1 MDTKTVLVISICV
14 IGLLGVFVSV
24 QESENPIIPIAIAAI
39 ITISGYAYLK
49 EREELIDGKATR

>member
-1 MDTKTVLVISICV
+1 MDTKTVLVISICI

-49 EREELIDGKATR
+49 EKEDSLNG